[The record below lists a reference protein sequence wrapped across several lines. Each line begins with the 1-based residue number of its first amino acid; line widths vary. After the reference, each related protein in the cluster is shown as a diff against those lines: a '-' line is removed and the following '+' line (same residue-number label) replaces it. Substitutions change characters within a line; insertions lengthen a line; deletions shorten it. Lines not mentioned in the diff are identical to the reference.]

1 MEIEYPH
8 PPMSE
13 RFFPCSSCGAKL
25 TFTPGTDSLTCGHCG
40 TVNAIPEATGELKV
54 AAVEELDYH
63 SFLNNLAEQQETVD
77 RVEVICESCA
87 AHTQLP
93 DHHTSGKCG
102 FCGSPIV
109 AQGKSV
115 KLIRPRGLLP
125 FGIDRKKASA
135 TYETWLASLWFAPSD
150 LKKAAFLDQSLQG
163 IYLPYWT
170 YDADATTDYT
180 GQRGVDYWVTETY
193 SVTVNGRSQT
203 RTRQVRKTR
212 WYPASG
218 RVFDSFD
225 DILVPATKSLAENRL
240 ESLEPW
246 DLGSI
251 APYDD
256 AYLAGFTAES
266 YSVSLDDGF
275 GRATVRMQPTID
287 RSICRDIGGDHQIIS
302 SKDSRYSDITFK
314 HLLLPVWITA
324 YRYNKRV
331 FRIIIN
337 ARTGEISG
345 ERPWSFWKI
354 FFTVL
359 AGLAVAGGIAA
370 IVAMSQH

>member
-1 MEIEYPH
+1 MA
-8 PPMSE
+8 E
-13 RFFPCSSCGAKL
+13 RFFPCSSCGSKL
-25 TFTPGTDSLTCGHCG
+25 TFAPGAGALTCTHCG
-40 TVNAIPEATGELKV
+40 TVNQIPDAPAERQVE
-54 AAVEELDYH
+54 AVEELDYD
-63 SFLNNLAEQQETVD
+63 SFLNDLASQHETVD
-77 RVEVICESCA
+77 RVEVVCESCG
-87 AHTQLP
+87 AHTQLS
-93 DHHTSGKCG
+93 DNQTSGKCG

-150 LKKAAFLDQSLQG
+150 LKKQAFLDQSLQG
-163 IYLPYWT
+163 IYLPFWT

-180 GQRGVDYWVTETY
+180 GQRGEDYWVTETY
-193 SVTVNGRSQT
+193 TQTVNGQQQT

-212 WYPASG
+212 WYPARG
-218 RVFDSFD
+218 RVHDSFD
-225 DILVPATKSLAENRL
+225 DILIPATASLSESRL

-246 DLGSI
+246 DLPSI
-251 APYDD
+251 TAYDD

-266 YSVSLDDGF
+266 YSVPLEAGF
-275 GRATVRMQPTID
+275 GKATVRMQPTID
-287 RSICRDIGGDHQIIS
+287 RTICRDIGGDHQIIS
-302 SKDSRYSDITFK
+302 SKDSVYSDITFK

-324 YRYNKRV
+324 YRYNARV
-331 FRIIIN
+331 FHIIIN

-359 AGLAVAGGIAA
+359 LGLAVAGGIAA
-370 IVAMSQH
+370 IVAMSKR